1 MTRFWFCV
9 LLILPLAVHAA
20 GRGKESW
27 ERFDSEFDNEKP
39 WEEIERQLPAA
50 PKPET
55 LLPFFVSAATD
66 NRFFVDGPSIGIGPD
81 GVVRYALLIKSPS
94 GSANLTFE
102 GMRCTSRE
110 RKLYA
115 IGRAD
120 GSWARARNPRWEPIR
135 YEALNRPHHVLFE
148 DFFCPDGKPVPTP
161 EKAIEALRRE
171 QLR

>member
-1 MTRFWFCV
+1 MNRLWLCV
-9 LLILPLAVHAA
+9 LLILPLVVHAA

-39 WEEIERQLPAA
+39 WEEIVRLLPVA
-50 PKPET
+50 PKPEM

-66 NRFFVDGPSIGIGPD
+66 NRFFVDGASISIGAD
-81 GVVRYALLIKSPS
+81 DVVRYALLIKSPS

-102 GMRCTSRE
+102 GMRCKSRE

-115 IGRAD
+115 IGRTD
-120 GSWARARNPRWEPIR
+120 GSWAKARNPRWEPIR
-135 YEALNRPHHVLFE
+135 YESLNRHHHVLFE
-148 DFFCPDGKPVPTP
+148 DFFCPDGKSVSTP